1 MGDFRERRVGDLTVR
16 IDRGTCI
23 ASANCTK
30 LAPELFEI
38 DDENIVTF
46 REPAGAVERER
57 VIEACTVCPVDA
69 LHVLDA
75 DGNRLVP

>member
-1 MGDFRERRVGDLTVR
+1 MSDFRERKIGGLTVR

-38 DDENIVTF
+38 DDENIAAF
-46 REPAGAVERER
+46 REPAPEIERDQ
-57 VIEACTVCPVDA
+57 VVEACSVCPVDA
-69 LHVLDA
+69 LHVIDE
-75 DGNRLVP
+75 DGNPIVP